1 MNTLAIL
8 LALGASICWA
18 LVMVLV
24 KVGLKRMDFVSFAA
38 IRPLFALVFIVP
50 YGLLTADFKFSGF
63 DLVGIAV
70 LGGFLDSFV
79 GSLLFFIAIEKISAH
94 KATALSTTAPFWGV
108 IAAVVFLGERPQPII
123 YIAAI
128 LVVIGAYF
136 LSIRRKDA
144 FSGNHSILAALLAL
158 AAGILW
164 GVAETVPA
172 KYCLT
177 HGMTPVTYQL
187 IAVAIAG
194 VSWGLVAILK
204 SRKHRLHYPWGGL
217 KIALLTAFLS
227 FVLGWIL
234 WLSGLKIAPASLL
247 APIHGSMT
255 LFAFLFSILL
265 LRERP
270 SARSIGGA
278 VLVFGGV
285 FLVSV
290 LG

>member
-8 LALGASICWA
+8 FALGASICWA
-18 LVMVLV
+18 CVMVLI
-24 KVGLKRMDFVSFAA
+24 KVGLKRMDFVPFAA
-38 IRPLFALVFIVP
+38 IRPLFALVFVVP
-50 YGLLTADFKFSGF
+50 YGLITAGLNFSGF
-63 DLVGIAV
+63 DLVGIAI

-79 GSLLFFIAIEKISAH
+79 GSLLFFVAIQKIPAH

-108 IAAVVFLGERPQPII
+108 VAAVLFLGERPQLII
-123 YIAAI
+123 YLAAI
-128 LVVIGAYF
+128 LVVVGAYV
-136 LSIRRKDA
+136 LSVRREEA
-144 FSGNHSILAALLAL
+144 SSSTHSALAAFLAL

-172 KYCLT
+172 KYCLN

-194 VSWGLVAILK
+194 VSWGLVAVLK
-204 SRKHRLHYPWGGL
+204 STKHRLHYPWGGL

-234 WLSGLKIAPASLL
+234 WLTGLKLAPASLL

-270 SARSIGGA
+270 TTRSIAGA
-278 VLVFGGV
+278 ILVFGGV